1 MCAVL
6 YDRRY
11 FDRAKITLVV
21 SERACLLLVAH
32 SRLIAARHWNSFVR
46 PVNDVLLFLRHW
58 CSCVGAPVSSIRARH
73 KRATVARLWTGAT
86 EYSIRRESWMSV
98 RSDIVNSTEKVVAVV
113 EKRHINLS
121 IHRWC
126 GAFSVILLLLLFNTW
141 RSPKCP
147 PKRSLLFFYVFCGA
161 IAYRSESSSC
171 LLWCCTFCS
180 SYVCNVIFITRQKGQ
195 FKFNI
200 PNVSG
205 TLIQFYLL

>member
-11 FDRAKITLVV
+11 FNRAKITLVV

-147 PKRSLLFFYVFCGA
+147 PKRSLLFFLCILWSHCLPLRKFILSALVLYFLFVVCLQCDIHHKAKGA
-161 IAYRSESSSC
+161 I
-171 LLWCCTFCS
+171 
-180 SYVCNVIFITRQKGQ
+180 
-195 FKFNI
+195 
-200 PNVSG
+200 
-205 TLIQFYLL
+205 